1 MPRKPLI
8 EIICA
13 LLIFLFIYTGV
24 SKLLDYQTFRR
35 QLSQSP
41 FITSYASLLAWA
53 LPIGEI
59 LIAGMLTFD
68 RSRLPGLFLSFFLL
82 CLFTFS
88 LTAMLQLSYYIPCS
102 CGGVLQSLS
111 WQSHIILNIFFILLA
126 ATGTLLQSETSN

>member
-24 SKLLDYQTFRR
+24 SKLLDHQTFRR

-59 LIAGMLTFD
+59 IIAGMLSFN
-68 RSRLPGLFLSFFLL
+68 RSRLPGLYGSFFLL
-82 CLFTFS
+82 CLFTFY
-88 LTAMLQLSYYIPCS
+88 LIAMLQLSYYIPCS
-102 CGGVLQSLS
+102 CGGVLQALS
-111 WQSHIILNIFFILLA
+111 WQAHIMLNIVFILLA
-126 ATGTLLQSETSN
+126 TAGTLLQPKTSI